1 MRGGRTTS
9 IQTWRPE
16 DDRKAEAIREINDSL
31 RAISKEPG
39 TEDMLAT
46 LSGVTRRLAHGE
58 PFRAA
63 VILRDYAERQ
73 ELRRGR
79 L

>member
-1 MRGGRTTS
+1 MRGGSATA

-16 DDRKAEAIREINDSL
+16 DDRKAEAIREINDFL
-31 RAISKEPG
+31 RAISKRPG

-63 VILRDYAERQ
+63 VMLREYAERD
-73 ELRRGR
+73 ELRRWR